1 MASGR
6 LRRSAWA
13 GVAAFAWLAA
23 AVLGPSTAS
32 AFDLQGHRGARGLA
46 PENTLAAFET
56 ALRIGVDTLEMDVY
70 LTADGHL
77 VVTHDPLLSADIT
90 RDATG
95 RWLSAP
101 GPAIRSLS
109 LAEVQAYDVGRIRP
123 DSPQARNFPLQQA
136 ADGQRIPRL
145 SQVFDLAARRGGRSL
160 RFNIEIKYQPNEP
173 QRYAPMET
181 LVDALVRDIQAAGLA
196 ERCTIQS
203 FYWPVLQ
210 RVQQVAPT
218 MSVGHLTAQRPGM
231 NTVDATSW
239 MAGRSLQIDGSVPK
253 MVRAAGGRIWS
264 PHFRDLTPELVREA
278 QALGVKVVPWT
289 VNEPGELQQ
298 VLALQVDG
306 LITDYPDRA
315 RTAMQARN
323 LPLPAAAPAVVPAA
337 PAASRA
343 PARP

>member
-1 MASGR
+1 
-6 LRRSAWA
+6 
-13 GVAAFAWLAA
+13 VAAWVGGFAWLAA
-23 AVLGPSTAS
+23 VLLCPATAS

-56 ALRIGVDTLEMDVY
+56 ALRIGVDTLELDVF

-77 VVTHDPLLSADIT
+77 VVTHDPLVSADLA

-95 RWLSAP
+95 RWLPGP

-109 LAEVQAYDVGRIRP
+109 LAEVQTYDVGRARP
-123 DSPQARNFPLQQA
+123 DSPHARNFLQQQA

-145 SQVFDLAARRGGRSL
+145 SQVFELAARLGDRSL

-173 QRYAPMET
+173 LRYAPMEM
-181 LVDALVRDIQAAGLA
+181 LVDVLVRDIQAAGLA
-196 ERCTIQS
+196 ERSTIQS

-231 NTVDATSW
+231 NTVDATNW
-239 MAGRSLQIDGSVPK
+239 MAGRSLQADGSVPK

-264 PHFRDLTPELVREA
+264 PNFRDLTPELVREA

-289 VNEPGELQQ
+289 VNEPGDLQQ

-306 LITDYPDRA
+306 VITDYPDRA
-315 RTAMQARN
+315 RTVMQARK
-323 LPLPAAAPAVVPAA
+323 LPLPAAAVPAA
-337 PAASRA
+337 SAAATR
-343 PARP
+343 R